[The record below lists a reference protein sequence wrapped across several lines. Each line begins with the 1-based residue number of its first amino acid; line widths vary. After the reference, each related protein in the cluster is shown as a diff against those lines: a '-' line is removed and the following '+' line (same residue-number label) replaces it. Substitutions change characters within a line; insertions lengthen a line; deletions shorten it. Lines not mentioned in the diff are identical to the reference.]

1 MKQWLT
7 VYEFELLSYI
17 KNKTFMITTILLA
30 VVLGIATF
38 LPRFFDMSEMLG
50 IESNTKQEVAKE
62 EEKKETE
69 EKEQYGLVDAQG
81 YFSEQA
87 ILQQAF
93 PDVEFSVMESVDE
106 LKKAVENEEISAGF
120 CVNDDLHYQ
129 YFVLNSDMYDE
140 NQMIFDELLSTIHQQ
155 NYCAEK
161 GIDYATF
168 AVEYEAAVECEENI
182 LGKSAEENYWYCYIL
197 VVLIFML
204 IVLYGVMIATSVT
217 TEKSNRSIEVLVTS
231 IDSKYLLFGKVLAGA
246 TAAVV
251 QVALVL
257 GAALAGY
264 SVNQEYWGNSLDILF
279 NIPGSVLAGFAIFG
293 IGGFLFYAFLY
304 GAVGALVSKTE
315 DINKASGTLQAV
327 IMIVY
332 FIVLFQLYNPDGILM
347 KVCSFLPFSSYSA
360 MFVRIGMGEVAMWE
374 IVVSAI
380 ILYVSIFFVGWL
392 AAKIYRM
399 GTLRYGNP
407 IKFTKALKDLRNM
420 E

>member
-168 AVEYEAAVECEENI
+168 VAEYEAAVECEENI

>member
-182 LGKSAEENYWYCYIL
+182 LGKSAEE
-197 VVLIFML
+197 
-204 IVLYGVMIATSVT
+204 IA
-217 TEKSNRSIEVLVTS
+217 
-231 IDSKYLLFGKVLAGA
+231 
-246 TAAVV
+246 
-251 QVALVL
+251 
-257 GAALAGY
+257 
-264 SVNQEYWGNSLDILF
+264 
-279 NIPGSVLAGFAIFG
+279 P
-293 IGGFLFYAFLY
+293 
-304 GAVGALVSKTE
+304 
-315 DINKASGTLQAV
+315 
-327 IMIVY
+327 
-332 FIVLFQLYNPDGILM
+332 
-347 KVCSFLPFSSYSA
+347 
-360 MFVRIGMGEVAMWE
+360 
-374 IVVSAI
+374 
-380 ILYVSIFFVGWL
+380 
-392 AAKIYRM
+392 
-399 GTLRYGNP
+399 
-407 IKFTKALKDLRNM
+407 LKN
-420 E
+420 